1 MVKKGKAEAETY
13 ADFIKESKEE
23 ESEEEEEVEAEAAAP
38 KATVTMQKL
47 EEVKV
52 KVAESSLS
60 AIRRLLALY
69 RLACRVNDN
78 PSASASLF
86 ADSKTFNEV
95 ITYTL
100 DCLPPFFH
108 KRLSK
113 QGKDSPH
120 WKALGSPLRNFLA
133 CTAALLKQVTQNELL
148 KFVYGR
154 LKQAAT
160 VMQLHENY
168 AKKIGKLAAGH
179 WAEGDKGVVLVTY
192 DFLRTLLAT
201 PGTDALPLYRR
212 LFLVYI
218 SHSVHLTWDNYSR
231 LSLLR
236 STYTAL
242 LGLDLSAA
250 YQVTFQHLRQLAL
263 HLLSITKT
271 PTKDALKTLV
281 NWQNLSSLWLLAQ
294 CIRHYSKDLG
304 EMRYPLVQICAGML
318 RLVNSFQHTPFRLHL
333 LRVMVMME
341 SGGEAFIP
349 QTSAYIT
356 DLIASPELYKRARHT
371 EENMAKTFEFYTALK
386 VSKGDG
392 KSEGFRYQLV
402 EEICDVVVEHMA
414 VWGRSVGL
422 VEMWLGMRGV
432 LLRASKKAKNPA
444 ARGKLQHVIQ
454 QIDESCVQVTSLRS
468 TAPIH
473 SLSPLSVSSPLEVL
487 RDRILQT
494 RKDMIA
500 ARSEEA
506 NS

>member
-1 MVKKGKAEAETY
+1 MVKKGKAETETY
-13 ADFIKESKEE
+13 ADFIKESKEKE
-23 ESEEEEEVEAEAAAP
+23 EDSEEEEEVESEAAP
-38 KATVTMQKL
+38 KSTVTMQKL

-52 KVAESSLS
+52 KVAEGSVS
-60 AIRRLLALY
+60 AVRRLLALY

-78 PSASASLF
+78 PNASASLF

-100 DCLPPFFH
+100 DNLPPFFH
-108 KRLSK
+108 KHLSK
-113 QGKDSPH
+113 QGKASSH

-133 CTAALLKQVTQNELL
+133 CTLALLKQVAQAELL

-154 LKQAAT
+154 LKQAAK
-160 VMQLHENY
+160 VMQLHESY
-168 AKKIGKLAAGH
+168 AKRIGKLAAGH

-201 PGTDALPLYRR
+201 PGTDPLPLYRR

-218 SHSVHLTWDNYSR
+218 SHSLHLTWDNYSR

-271 PTKDALKTLV
+271 PTKDGLKTLI
-281 NWQNLSSLWLLAQ
+281 NWQNLGSLWLLAQ

-304 EMRYPLVQICAGML
+304 DMRYPLVQICAGML

-333 LRVMVMME
+333 LRVMIMME

-349 QTSAYIT
+349 QVSSYIT
-356 DLIASPELYKRARHT
+356 DLIASPELYKRAKHT
-371 EENMAKTFEFYTALK
+371 EENAVKTFEFYTALK

-392 KSEGFRYQLV
+392 KGEGFRYQLV

-414 VWGRSVGL
+414 VWSRSVGL
-422 VEMWLGMRGV
+422 VEVWLGMRAV
-432 LLRASKKAKNPA
+432 LLKAGKKAKVS
-444 ARGKLQHVIQ
+444 AR
-454 QIDESCVQVTSLRS
+454 
-468 TAPIH
+468 
-473 SLSPLSVSSPLEVL
+473 
-487 RDRILQT
+487 
-494 RKDMIA
+494 
-500 ARSEEA
+500 
-506 NS
+506 

>member
-473 SLSPLSVSSPLEVL
+473 SLSPLSVPSPLEVL